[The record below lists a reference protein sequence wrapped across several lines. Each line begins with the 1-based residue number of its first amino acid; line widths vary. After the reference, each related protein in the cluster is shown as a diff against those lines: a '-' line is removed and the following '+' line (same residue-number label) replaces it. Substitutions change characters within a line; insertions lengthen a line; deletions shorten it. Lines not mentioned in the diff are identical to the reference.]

1 MAINYDHMNESFQEF
16 LAHHGV
22 KGQKWGVR
30 KDRGHEGDTAST
42 RKIARLDK
50 KFEKKTQQGT
60 LRNDLLT
67 IKIHD
72 RAAADYNKNS
82 LNQINNKPKYKNQ
95 DFLQPSKLRTQ
106 YYAEHQAAFAK
117 ALDNAAK
124 SLGTNASGTKRY
136 AVGVADDGSWSVT
149 TVDVQ
154 HADAQTPD
162 FKVWPKYDAKGY
174 IIGIGMKPTDMKQGE
189 AIIDAFLA
197 HTGDVKL

>member
-30 KDRGHEGDTAST
+30 KDRGHEGDKAST

-50 KFEKKTQQGT
+50 KFEKRTREGT
-60 LRNDLLT
+60 LRESLLVL
-67 IKIHD
+67 KIQGK
-72 RAAADYNKNS
+72 AADDYNKNS
-82 LNQINNKPKYKNQ
+82 LNQINNKPKYQNQ

-106 YYAEHQAAFAK
+106 YYAEHQAAYGK

-136 AVGVADDGSWSVT
+136 AVAMADDGSWSIT
-149 TVDVQ
+149 TTDVK
-154 HADAQTPD
+154 HADTPVPD
-162 FKVWPKYDAKGY
+162 FKIWPKYDSKGY
-174 IIGIGMKPTDMKQGE
+174 IIGLSMSKQDMKQGE
-189 AIIDAFLA
+189 AIVDAFLA
-197 HTGDVKL
+197 HAGDTEL